1 LINENSLPINRPLN
15 IIDGKQTKSMI
26 YSKVKSIDEYEFW
39 SCKNIAK
46 ANPRPKYMNRSFLW
60 RLESLLVTSQIIVL
74 K

>member
-1 LINENSLPINRPLN
+1 
-15 IIDGKQTKSMI
+15 MI
-26 YSKVKSIDEYEFW
+26 YSKVKSIDECEFW

-46 ANPRPKYMNRSFLW
+46 ANPLPKYMNRSFLW